1 MAEHILKAY
10 EADIN
15 IRTEVKSKTGDK
27 EHSSTAGYKVNV
39 HEVLPGVV
47 YRDQN
52 VTVTAFAVHHGKWA
66 HAYGYRF
73 ETPDRTIVISGDTSA
88 DAAIVDNC
96 HGCDVLIHE
105 VYTQA
110 SFDMVSPEW
119 KQYRSAYHTSSKEL
133 AEVATKA
140 KPGLLV
146 LYHRA
151 NPGCNQARIDECSQA
166 GGEEQMLK
174 EVRLGYSGKVV
185 AGHDLEIY

>member
-10 EADIN
+10 EADIKIRNMN
-15 IRTEVKSKTGDK
+15 IERSNTS
-27 EHSSTAGYKVNV
+27 GYKVNV
-39 HEVLPGVV
+39 HEIQPGVV
-47 YRDQN
+47 YRDRN

-73 ETPDRTIVISGDTSA
+73 ETPDRTIVISGDTSP
-88 DAAIVDNC
+88 DAAILDNC

-110 SFDMVSPEW
+110 SFDMVSPQW
-119 KQYRSAYHTSSKEL
+119 KQYRLASHTSSKEL
-133 AEVATKA
+133 AEIATKA
-140 KPGLLV
+140 KPGLLI

-151 NPGCNQARIDECSQA
+151 NPGCDQARAEECREA
-166 GGEEQMLK
+166 GSEEQLLK
-174 EVRLGYSGKVV
+174 EIRQGYKGKVV

>member
-10 EADIN
+10 AADID
-15 IRTEVKSKTGDK
+15 IRTGVKARTGDT
-27 EHSSTAGYKVNV
+27 EHARISGYKVNV
-39 HEVLPGVV
+39 HEIHPGVV
-47 YRDQN
+47 YKDQN
-52 VTVTAFAVHHGKWA
+52 VTVTAFAVHHGNWA

-73 ETPDRTIVISGDTSA
+73 ETANRTVVISGDTSP

-110 SFDMVSPEW
+110 SFDKLSPEW
-119 KQYRSAYHTSSKEL
+119 KRYRMAYHTSSKEL
-133 AEVATKA
+133 ADIATRA
-140 KPGLLV
+140 KPGLLI

-151 NPGCNQARIDECSQA
+151 NPGCDHARTECREA
-166 GGEEQMLK
+166 GSEEQLLK
-174 EVRLGYSGKVV
+174 EIRQFYKGKVV